1 VAWVRSLA
9 GGKNFL
15 SEHPQKIKK
24 NKGAGKPSTYFEGSG
39 KKTSPNVELIESQ
52 KKKNNGVKMWFFDE

>member
-1 VAWVRSLA
+1 VAWVRSLT

-15 SEHPQKIKK
+15 SEHTQKNK

-39 KKTSPNVELIESQ
+39 KNVSQ
-52 KKKNNGVKMWFFDE
+52 CGVNRIPKKKKKKELNNRKE